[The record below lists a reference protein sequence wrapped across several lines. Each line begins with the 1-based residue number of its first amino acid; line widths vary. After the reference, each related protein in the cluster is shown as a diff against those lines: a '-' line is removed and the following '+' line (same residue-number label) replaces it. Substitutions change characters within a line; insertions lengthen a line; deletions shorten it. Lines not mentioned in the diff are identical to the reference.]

1 MLYLLM
7 TTKIQPSELLTPNTP
22 IREKGSLFLW
32 SLEESI
38 VSDIIIYW
46 ILQFTTFTLGP
57 LQQLQRWGSLVM
69 DVTGHTCTMSCV
81 MPT

>member
-7 TTKIQPSELLTPNTP
+7 TARVQPLLIPNTP